1 MQLNKSQDIKIN
13 LKDLF
18 FHLLYRW
25 RSILLAALIGAL
37 VLCGLQYWT
46 VTRAHNAGKQTKEE
60 RQYQLDLLAYQENL
74 ESARTIIEEKTKEQ
88 QSLNNYKKE
97 SIYYNLDPQAVWSAT
112 NYYQVKV
119 DQSVLDKLP
128 QGFSIDPADNIL
140 SAYQTPLSEATEE
153 ELLEAFGT
161 ENTEYVGELV
171 GTGVSPSVNT
181 VSVTVHA
188 ATTEKA
194 IAAMNLLDAKMQ
206 GVCAEKAQGIEKHT
220 LTLIGQEVELGVND
234 SLYKKQAEVA
244 SALLKNQ
251 ETLQETREQLDQLE
265 SDGKPGE
272 PGMHLPRMIVIG
284 FILGAAVLFFIYAAL
299 YAFRGRINRSDD
311 LTERYHLPL
320 LGEFFKAGNLHK
332 LSGLDKLFAK
342 KELGEQPDP
351 NVIYDNIGALI
362 ARKQDVNHLLLV
374 STLPEAKLA
383 PVCDALSKRLENKS
397 ITARA
402 EMHQNSDAIEDAA
415 KTDAIVVVEE
425 KHVSRIKDTDR
436 MAESL
441 NYCEANVIGAIIL

>member
-1 MQLNKSQDIKIN
+1 MQHNKSQDIKIN

-46 VTRAHNAGKQTKEE
+46 DTRTHNAGKQTKDE

-74 ESARTIIEEKTKEQ
+74 ESAQTIIEEKTQEQ
-88 QSLNNYKKE
+88 QRLNTYKNE
-97 SIYYNLDPQAVWSAT
+97 SVYFNLNPQAVWSAT

-128 QGFSIDPADNIL
+128 QGFSVDPADNVL
-140 SAYQTPLSEATEE
+140 SAYQTPLSEATKE
-153 ELLEAFGT
+153 ELLQAFGT

-171 GTGVSPSVNT
+171 SIGVTPSVNT

-188 ATTEKA
+188 ATREKA
-194 IAAMNLLDAKMQ
+194 EAEINLLDAKMQ
-206 GVCAEKAQGIEKHT
+206 GICAGKAQEIDKHT
-220 LTLIGQEVELGVND
+220 LTLIGQNVELGVND
-234 SLYKKQAEVA
+234 NLAKKQTEV
-244 SALLKNQ
+244 LNTIVKNQ
-251 ETLQETREQLDQLE
+251 ETLQETRLKLDQLE
-265 SDGKPGE
+265 ADGEPKKPGA
-272 PGMHLPRMIVIG
+272 HLVKNIVIG
-284 FILGAAVLFFIYAAL
+284 IIIGAAVLFFLYAAL
-299 YAFRGRINRSDD
+299 YTFRGKINRSND

-332 LSGLDKLFAK
+332 LSGLDKLIAK

-351 NVIYDNIGALI
+351 NIIYDNIGALI
-362 ARKQDVNHLLLV
+362 ARKQDAQTLLLV

-383 PVCDALSKRLENKS
+383 PVCEALSKRLENKS
-397 ITARA
+397 VAARA
-402 EMHQNSDAIEDAA
+402 EMLQNSAVIEEAA
-415 KTDAIVVVEE
+415 KADAVVLVEE

-441 NYCEANVIGAIIL
+441 NICEANVIGAIVL